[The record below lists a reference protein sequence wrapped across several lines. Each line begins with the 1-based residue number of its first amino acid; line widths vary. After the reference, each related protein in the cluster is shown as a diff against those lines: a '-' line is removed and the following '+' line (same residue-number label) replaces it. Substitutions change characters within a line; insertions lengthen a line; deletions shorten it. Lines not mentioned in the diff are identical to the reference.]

1 MGSVCCVAARDKT
14 IVSGSGSETLCRNIR
29 YSPNW
34 SFRWD
39 NRGRVAGEE
48 TSISWFSDSVSRN
61 DRVEPKCESA
71 YASEDGS
78 PLEHLR
84 RRRTWQKSPP
94 PEGTTNSLRTPSSG
108 QSNSRNLSIDVSLEQ
123 VKEATESPAASYKS
137 PANLSLSLPSASSL
151 STSPLSSQS
160 YLPPTNSSLTR
171 CSHRSPGHQ
180 LLRQVSDGR
189 IRGLKSPSSY
199 LAFDDRPRLPSWSN
213 ESVRESHGGSSDCWS
228 VHAFSEL
235 MATSHRERWSFDSDS
250 FGFNGEKIGRSSSQF
265 STSSVDLQ
273 TCGVCLKLLTEK
285 SSWSSQ
291 RIIANNELS
300 VAAILTCGHVY
311 HADCLESMTPEI
323 HKYDPACPVC
333 TFGEKHTQKLSEK
346 ALKAE
351 MDWKSLYKRSKNC
364 IADSGFDG
372 DYTANDPFKNNPR
385 LERGSKM
392 SASSSMRSSSGKPF
406 LKRHFSFGSKG
417 SSRMMSDNHSTR
429 RKGFFWTKSSK
440 I

>member
-1 MGSVCCVAARDKT
+1 MGSACCVAARDKT

-29 YSPNW
+29 YSPSW

-48 TSISWFSDSVSRN
+48 TSINWFSDSVGRN
-61 DRVEPKCESA
+61 DRAELKCESA

-84 RRRTWQKSPP
+84 RRGWQKSPP
-94 PEGTTNSLRTPSSG
+94 PEGTTNHLRTPSSG
-108 QSNSRNLSIDVSLEQ
+108 QSNSRNLSTDVSLEQ
-123 VKEATESPAASYKS
+123 VKEAIESPTASYKS
-137 PANLSLSLPSASSL
+137 PAKLSLSLPSTSSL

-171 CSHRSPGHQ
+171 CSHRSPGHH
-180 LLRQVSDGR
+180 LLRQVSDSR

-199 LAFDDRPRLPSWSN
+199 LASEDRPRLPSWSN
-213 ESVRESHGGSSDCWS
+213 ESVRDSHGGSSDCWS

-250 FGFNGEKIGRSSSQF
+250 FGFNGEKIARSNSQI

-273 TCGVCLKLLTEK
+273 TCGVCSKLLTEK

-300 VAAILTCGHVY
+300 VAAVLTCGHVY

-351 MDWKSLYKRSKNC
+351 IDWKSLYKRSKKC
-364 IADSGFDG
+364 IADSDFDG
-372 DYTANDPFKNNPR
+372 DFAANDPFKNNAR
-385 LERGSKM
+385 LERGSKL

-417 SSRMMSDNHSTR
+417 SSRVMSDNPPTR
-429 RKGFFWTKSSK
+429 RKGFFWAKSSK
-440 I
+440 V

>member
-1 MGSVCCVAARDKT
+1 MGSACCVAARENT
-14 IVSGSGSETLCRNIR
+14 IVSGSGSETLCRNMR
-29 YSPNW
+29 YSPSW

-48 TSISWFSDSVSRN
+48 TSINWFSDGVSRN
-61 DRVEPKCESA
+61 D
-71 YASEDGS
+71 S
-78 PLEHLR
+78 PLEHL

-94 PEGTTNSLRTPSSG
+94 PEGTTNNLRTPSSG
-108 QSNSRNLSIDVSLEQ
+108 QSNSRNVSTDVSLEQ
-123 VKEATESPAASYKS
+123 VKEAMDSPTVSYKS
-137 PANLSLSLPSASSL
+137 PAKLSLSLPSTSSL

-171 CSHRSPGHQ
+171 CTHQSPGHQ
-180 LLRQVSDGR
+180 LLRQGSDNR
-189 IRGLKSPSSY
+189 IRGLKSPGSY
-199 LAFDDRPRLPSWSN
+199 LASEDRPRLPSWSN
-213 ESVRESHGGSSDCWS
+213 ESVRDSHGGSSDCWS

-250 FGFNGEKIGRSSSQF
+250 FGFNGEKIARSSSRI

-273 TCGVCLKLLTEK
+273 TCGVCSKLLTEK

-300 VAAILTCGHVY
+300 VAAVLTCGHVY

-323 HKYDPACPVC
+323 YKYDPACPVC

-364 IADSGFDG
+364 NADSHFE
-372 DYTANDPFKNNPR
+372 ANNPFKNHAR
-385 LERGSKM
+385 LEKGSRM
-392 SASSSMRSSSGKPF
+392 SASSSTRSSSGKPF

-417 SSRMMSDNHSTR
+417 SSRVMSDNHHSTR
-429 RKGFFWTKSSK
+429 RKGFFWAKSSK
-440 I
+440 A

>member
-1 MGSVCCVAARDKT
+1 MGSACCVAARENT
-14 IVSGSGSETLCRNIR
+14 IVSGSGSETLCRNMR
-29 YSPNW
+29 YSPSW

-48 TSISWFSDSVSRN
+48 TSINWFSDGVSRN
-61 DRVEPKCESA
+61 D
-71 YASEDGS
+71 S
-78 PLEHLR
+78 PLEHL

-94 PEGTTNSLRTPSSG
+94 PEGTTNNLRTPSSG
-108 QSNSRNLSIDVSLEQ
+108 QSNSRNVSTDVSLEQ
-123 VKEATESPAASYKS
+123 VKEAMDSPTASYKS
-137 PANLSLSLPSASSL
+137 PAKLSLSLPSTSSL

-171 CSHRSPGHQ
+171 CTHRSPGHQ
-180 LLRQVSDGR
+180 LLRQGSDNR
-189 IRGLKSPSSY
+189 IRGLKSPGSY
-199 LAFDDRPRLPSWSN
+199 LASEDRPRLPSWSN
-213 ESVRESHGGSSDCWS
+213 ESVRDSHGGSSDCWS

-250 FGFNGEKIGRSSSQF
+250 FGFNGEKIARSSSRI

-273 TCGVCLKLLTEK
+273 TCGVCSKLLTEK

-300 VAAILTCGHVY
+300 VAAVLTCGHVY

-323 HKYDPACPVC
+323 YKYDPACPVC

-364 IADSGFDG
+364 NADSHFES
-372 DYTANDPFKNNPR
+372 NNPFKNHAR
-385 LERGSKM
+385 LEKGSRM
-392 SASSSMRSSSGKPF
+392 SASSSTRSSSGKPF

-417 SSRMMSDNHSTR
+417 SSRVMSDNHHSTR
-429 RKGFFWTKSSK
+429 RKGFFWAKSSK
-440 I
+440 V